1 MPALDRF
8 RVDDLSA
15 VCDGVRDA
23 AAGAR
28 SIEEGAGCIVDW
40 LHQAFT
46 DAGGAP
52 AFALTRLYK
61 SFALADLDD
70 DLQEAAADAGG
81 SLAPA
86 TRCLTLLATRGVEAA
101 WNDRH
106 RSAHHRTIPLLSP
119 AVVAGLPMVH
129 GLLTQLGVDVEVVTT
144 PGTRLVGGLHHRTYD
159 VFFVPDARGSAL
171 IPAQDDFVIPY
182 GIRSVIGFGGLLV
195 SGDLFAVLGFSTVVV
210 PPAVPPLF
218 RTVSLAVK
226 TALVPH
232 TFQPLRAA
240 ERVLSPRP
248 DRPS

>member
-1 MPALDRF
+1 MPILDRF
-8 RVDDLSA
+8 RVDDLGA
-15 VCDGVRDA
+15 VCDGVRA
-23 AAGAR
+23 AAVGAA
-28 SIEEGAGCIVDW
+28 SIEAAAGCIVDW
-40 LHQAFT
+40 LHVAFT
-46 DAGGAP
+46 DAEGAP

-61 SFALADLDD
+61 SFALADLDAE
-70 DLQEAAADAGG
+70 LQEAATGAAE

-86 TRCLTLLATRGVEAA
+86 TRCLTLLATRGIEPA

-106 RSAHHRTIPLLSP
+106 RSAHHRAIPLVSP
-119 AVVAGLPMVH
+119 AVVAGLPMVN
-129 GLLTQLGVDVEVVTT
+129 GLLTQLGVDVDVVTT
-144 PGTRLVGGLHHRTYD
+144 PGTRLAGSLHHRTYD

-182 GIRSVIGFGGLLV
+182 GVRSVIGFGGLLV
-195 SGDLFAVLGFSTVVV
+195 SGDLFAVLGFATVVV

-232 TFQPLRAA
+232 TFERLRTA
-240 ERVLSPRP
+240 ERTLSPPP